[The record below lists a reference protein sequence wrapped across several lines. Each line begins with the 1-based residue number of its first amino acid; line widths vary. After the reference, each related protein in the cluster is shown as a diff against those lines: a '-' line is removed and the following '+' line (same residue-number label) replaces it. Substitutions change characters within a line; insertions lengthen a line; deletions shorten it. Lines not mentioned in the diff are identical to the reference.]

1 LLKSLKIFYNLLGDK
16 MEQKSAIATL
26 VDEPEG
32 QTLGTIVL
40 AHGAGA
46 GMDTPFL
53 RDMAAALASRGFRAV
68 RFEFPYMQA
77 RRETGKRSAP
87 DPTGVLEK
95 TWTAVVEELGDA
107 SKLVIGGR
115 SMGGRIASMVADR
128 LGVRGLVCMGYPFHP
143 AGSPQTLRVAHLE
156 KLKTPTLI
164 IQGTRDSL
172 GSEEEIAG
180 YRLSPSIRLAFLPDG
195 DHSFKPRKS
204 SGRTEKDNFTQ
215 ALEETVAFCAS
226 LL

>member
-1 LLKSLKIFYNLLGDK
+1 
-16 MEQKSAIATL
+16 MEHKSAIATL
-26 VDEPEG
+26 VNEPEG

-53 RDMAAALASRGFRAV
+53 RDMAAALATRGFRVV

-77 RRETGKRSAP
+77 ARETGRRGRP
-87 DPTGVLEK
+87 DPTAVLEE
-95 TWTAVVEELGDA
+95 TWTTVVEELGDA
-107 SKLVIGGR
+107 SNLVLGGR

-143 AGSPQTLRVAHLE
+143 AGKPQTLRVAHLE

-164 IQGTRDSL
+164 LQGTRDAL

-180 YRLSPSIRLAFLPDG
+180 YALSPSIRLAFLPDG

-204 SGRTEKDNFTQ
+204 SGRTEKDNFEQ
-215 ALEETVAFCAS
+215 ALEETAAFCAS
-226 LL
+226 LA